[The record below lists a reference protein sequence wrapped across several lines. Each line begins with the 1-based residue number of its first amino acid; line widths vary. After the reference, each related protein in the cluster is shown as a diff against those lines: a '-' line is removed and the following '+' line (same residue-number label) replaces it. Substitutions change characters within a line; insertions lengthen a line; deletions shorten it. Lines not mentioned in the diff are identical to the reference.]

1 MSKNI
6 GLFWLKDD
14 FRIKK
19 NLALAEATKNHD
31 KVVVFYL
38 YKNKK
43 FEYQQAQKWWVAKS
57 LDNFKKQLSN
67 FNINLEVVEVSSYK
81 QAFDQLLKKDFSIY
95 WNKTYEPDYL
105 KFDDYLSKT
114 LSSKKIKLRFLK
126 VIF

>member
-57 LDNFKKQLSN
+57 LDNFKKQLNN

-81 QAFDQLLKKDFSIY
+81 QAFDQLLKKKIFQSIGIRPMNLIILNSMIIY
-95 WNKTYEPDYL
+95 Q
-105 KFDDYLSKT
+105 
-114 LSSKKIKLRFLK
+114 KL
-126 VIF
+126 